1 MVLYDV
7 PPERLLVPLI
17 TYDDFLKAL
26 NKAHSSVGAD
36 ELLKFVSWTKEFG
49 QEGQSAGNRRNGK
62 KLAITEWKVMEFIG
76 GRKWKE
82 EGIISKGREE
92 RDDKKREEAIEKK

>member
-17 TYDDFLKAL
+17 TYDDFIKAL

-49 QEGQSAGNRRNGK
+49 QEG
-62 KLAITEWKVMEFIG
+62 
-76 GRKWKE
+76 
-82 EGIISKGREE
+82 
-92 RDDKKREEAIEKK
+92 

>member
-1 MVLYDV
+1 
-7 PPERLLVPLI
+7 
-17 TYDDFLKAL
+17 
-26 NKAHSSVGAD
+26 
-36 ELLKFVSWTKEFG
+36 
-49 QEGQSAGNRRNGK
+49 
-62 KLAITEWKVMEFIG
+62 MEFIG